1 MTKES
6 STEEEKSMNNLLEES
21 EDNLLEDNLSEDN
34 SLEDYLLEDNLSKES
49 QDNSSEDNSLEDNL
63 SDDNLLEDNLSKE
76 SQDNS
81 LEDYLLEDNLSKESQ
96 DNLLED
102 NSSEDNSLED
112 NLSKESQDNLL
123 ENPHDNS
130 QEMSMNEP
138 PKGDEHETTVAT
150 TEFEEVEDICDQC
163 LGEANVFCKE
173 CNNSYCTSCSLQRHR
188 IGKRKEHLIARLSKI
203 ITKVVHVPLDDDG
216 LSQPTGIS
224 Y

>member
-1 MTKES
+1 
-6 STEEEKSMNNLLEES
+6 MNNLLEES

-34 SLEDYLLEDNLSKES
+34 SLED
-49 QDNSSEDNSLEDNL
+49 
-63 SDDNLLEDNLSKE
+63 NLSKE

-81 LEDYLLEDNLSKESQ
+81 LEDNLLEDNLSKESQ

-112 NLSKESQDNLL
+112 NLSEDNSPEDNLSKESQDNLL

-130 QEMSMNEP
+130 REVLMNEP
-138 PKGDEHETTVAT
+138 PKGDEHETTATT

-188 IGKRKEHLIARLSKI
+188 IGKRKEHLIERLSKM
-203 ITKVVHVPLDDDG
+203 ITKVVHMPLDDDG

-224 Y
+224 C